1 MKNSVWYL
9 PKFQEPAGTLP
20 ESNKILQDV
29 GETILDF
36 TPIVG
41 DIKGMT
47 IDPYRAYK
55 EDGWKG
61 GLTMLGL
68 GLLGLIPF
76 VGDAAKV
83 SSKVGKIIKKS
94 YIKPWKSNPEKVN
107 KAVSY
112 ALESKPNQRFELV
125 KDQEPGYYS
134 VHFKTDRGALNEE
147 EKQALIQAIYDNLPE
162 GAKLSTWGEVS
173 KGGFSGIDRFRTQT
187 GMILTDEMR
196 TVGVKTSS
204 NADDVANKFGYI
216 KNADGTISFPILQK
230 QTRTPGNTGLLTKRL
245 DKSTIKKL
253 NLPETIDGISLREKL
268 ESVPIEIGNAKH
280 KGGAYFSALDNKIIV
295 GPDLPKEMYDEVI
308 DHERIHAL
316 DWLVKNNTERYSED
330 VPIVLG
336 ARGLYQKE
344 FGDSNV
350 FTSELAAK
358 LAQLKYKA
366 GIDKNI
372 FIPGEKWKEW
382 IDNYSETTDPK
393 YNFISGLKTIIKDW
407 DKLAKW
413 ADKAVPAVTPII
425 LPKFIWNG
433 DDNKKM
439 NDAN

>member
-112 ALESKPNQRFELV
+112 ALESKLNQRFELV

-147 EKQALIQAIYDNLPE
+147 EKQALIQAIYDDLPE

-173 KGGFSGIDRFRTQT
+173 
-187 GMILTDEMR
+187 
-196 TVGVKTSS
+196 
-204 NADDVANKFGYI
+204 
-216 KNADGTISFPILQK
+216 
-230 QTRTPGNTGLLTKRL
+230 
-245 DKSTIKKL
+245 
-253 NLPETIDGISLREKL
+253 
-268 ESVPIEIGNAKH
+268 